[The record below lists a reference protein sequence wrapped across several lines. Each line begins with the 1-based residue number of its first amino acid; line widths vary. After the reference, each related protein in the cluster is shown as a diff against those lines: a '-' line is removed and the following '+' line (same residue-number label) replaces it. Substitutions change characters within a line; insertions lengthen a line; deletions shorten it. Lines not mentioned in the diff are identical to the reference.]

1 MALRALG
8 RSSVMTATPLG
19 KTRPFTNSS
28 AAVAAMAGKWRTSR
42 SGTRLGFGTR
52 VLEAAVEEVWR
63 KDPVEMAV
71 GRWIRTRALIGVF
84 GKGLQGREGRGY
96 CQHA

>member
-71 GRWIRTRALIGVF
+71 GDRKSVV
-84 GKGLQGREGRGY
+84 
-96 CQHA
+96 

>member
-28 AAVAAMAGKWRTSR
+28 AALAAMAANRRTR
-42 SGTRLGFGTR
+42 RNGTMVGLGGR
-52 VLEAAVEEVWR
+52 VPEAAGDVER
-63 KDPVEMAV
+63 KGVVEMAV
-71 GRWIRTRALIGVF
+71 GGWMRERRARIVTSQMLSVAIATR
-84 GKGLQGREGRGY
+84 R
-96 CQHA
+96 HMP

>member
-28 AAVAAMAGKWRTSR
+28 AALAAMAAKRRARR
-42 SGTRLGFGTR
+42 SATRVGVGAR
-52 VLEAAVEEVWR
+52 VLEVAGEAER
-63 KDPVEMAV
+63 KDAVEMAA
-71 GRWIRTRALIGVF
+71 GGWMRESRARIVT
-84 GKGLQGREGRGY
+84 
-96 CQHA
+96 

>member
-28 AAVAAMAGKWRTSR
+28 AAAAAMATKRRTMRWGKM
-42 SGTRLGFGTR
+42 LGLGAR
-52 VLEAAVEEVWR
+52 VLEAAKEEMR
-63 KDPVEMAV
+63 KDVVEMAA
-71 GRWIRTRALIGVF
+71 GGWMRERRARIVML
-84 GKGLQGREGRGY
+84 R
-96 CQHA
+96 